1 MPIVAEAELVAA
13 ITRDRAAGKRIAFL
27 SLAFDLLTITEV
39 RAVKTAASAADRLV
53 VAVIDDAGAHVVKAD
68 DRAELVDSLRGAG
81 YVILCA
87 PDRVDALATLVMP
100 DVRP

>member
-1 MPIVAEAELVAA
+1 MPIVAEADLVAA

-27 SLAFDLLTITEV
+27 SLAFDLLTIDHV
-39 RAVKTAASAADRLV
+39 RAVQSAAAAADRLV
-53 VAVIDDAGAHVVKAD
+53 AAVVDDAGAHVVKPA
-68 DRAELVDSLRGAG
+68 DRAELVESLRGAD

-87 PDRVDALATLVMP
+87 PDRVDALAALVKP

>member
-27 SLAFDLLTITEV
+27 PLAFDLLKVDDV
-39 RAVKTAASAADRLV
+39 RAVQAAAAAADRLV
-53 VAVIDDAGAHVVKAD
+53 VALVDDAGAHVVKAA
-68 DRAELVDSLRGAG
+68 DRAELVESLRGVD

-100 DVRP
+100 DVRR